1 MTRQDQATIK
11 HAFAVFTKGIRSWWP
26 PENPILTAELAESSS
41 RVRAVASD
49 DCGVAASV
57 R

>member
-26 PENPILTAELAESSS
+26 PENPILTAELAEM
-41 RVRAVASD
+41 VFEPRAS
-49 DCGVAASV
+49 G
-57 R
+57 RL